1 MRVDTWDENQGPIPV
16 VARLLQ
22 KVQDILPEQRLF
34 LKSDDG
40 TRFMRLSTGTQVG
53 ILGGSALVLGW
64 TIFSTSVLL
73 MDSLNSG
80 SARDQ
85 ALREQAM
92 YGARLNDLSLE
103 RDTRAEEA
111 RKAQERFYIAMA
123 QISAMQQRLLESEE
137 RRSEL
142 ETGIDAIH
150 ATLQTAMRER
160 DDAIDRAELVIAELE
175 QVAGTRNTQAGMLAA
190 KVATIEALSDRL
202 MQTAEGRDTVAQH
215 AETAQQEVE
224 ELIYAAKLAEERTE
238 RILDRL
244 EEAATASL
252 EPLEQVLQ
260 QAELPADRIIE
271 TVRRTYTGQGGPLVP
286 LSVSTRGPNGED
298 LQDPLAERANT
309 ILSKFDELNLHRMAT
324 DMLPFYQP
332 VQSSYRFTSGFG
344 YRRDPKTGGRRMHN
358 GTDFAAPVGTPLLA
372 AGDGVVI
379 QSGWAGGYGRM
390 ITIQH
395 EFGYTTRYAHLSRI
409 RVSQG
414 QRVSR
419 GDRIGDMGS
428 SGRSTGS
435 HLHYEVRL
443 NGTPV
448 NPMTF
453 IRAGQ
458 NVF

>member
-1 MRVDTWDENQGPIPV
+1 MGNRGLKPV
-16 VARLLQ
+16 VTRLFQ
-22 KVQDILPEQRLF
+22 KAERALPEQRLF

-40 TRFMRLSTGTQVG
+40 TRFMRLSTATQLG
-53 ILGGSALVLGW
+53 ILAGGALVLGW
-64 TIFSTSVLL
+64 TIIATSVLL
-73 MDSLNSG
+73 MDSLGSG

-111 RKAQERFYIAMA
+111 RKAQERFYIAMG
-123 QISAMQQRLLESEE
+123 QISDMQGRLLDSEE
-137 RRSEL
+137 RRAEL
-142 ETGIDAIH
+142 ETGINAIH
-150 ATLQTAMRER
+150 DTLLTAMRDR
-160 DDAIDRAELVIAELE
+160 DRAVDRAELVVSELE
-175 QVAGTRNTQAGMLAA
+175 AATGTTNTQAGILAA
-190 KVATIEALSDRL
+190 KGATIEALSDRL
-202 MQTAEGRDTVAQH
+202 MQTSESRDMASQTLTAAQ
-215 AETAQQEVE
+215 TEVN
-224 ELIYAAKLAEERTE
+224 ELVFAARLAEERTD
-238 RILDRL
+238 RILERL

-252 EPLEQVLQ
+252 EPLQELFQ
-260 QAELPADRIIE
+260 QAELPTDRIIE
-271 TVRRTYTGQGGPLVP
+271 QVRRTYTGQGGPLVP
-286 LSVSTRGPNGED
+286 LSVSSRGPDGED
-298 LQDPLAERANT
+298 VNDPMAERANA
-309 ILSKFDELNLHRMAT
+309 ILQKFDEVNLHRMAA
-324 DMLPFYQP
+324 DMVPLYQP
-332 VQSSYRFTSGFG
+332 VQAAFRFTSPFG

-358 GTDFAAPVGTPLLA
+358 GTDFAAPVGTPLVA
-372 AGDGVVI
+372 GGDGVVI

-390 ITIQH
+390 VTIQH
-395 EFGYTTRYAHLSRI
+395 QFGYTTRYAHMSRI

-453 IRAGQ
+453 IRAGH

>member
-1 MRVDTWDENQGPIPV
+1 M

-150 ATLQTAMRER
+150 ETLQTAMRER

-175 QVAGTRNTQAGMLAA
+175 QVTGTRNTQAGMLAA
-190 KVATIEALSDRL
+190 
-202 MQTAEGRDTVAQH
+202 
-215 AETAQQEVE
+215 
-224 ELIYAAKLAEERTE
+224 
-238 RILDRL
+238 
-244 EEAATASL
+244 
-252 EPLEQVLQ
+252 
-260 QAELPADRIIE
+260 
-271 TVRRTYTGQGGPLVP
+271 
-286 LSVSTRGPNGED
+286 
-298 LQDPLAERANT
+298 
-309 ILSKFDELNLHRMAT
+309 SKKNIK
-324 DMLPFYQP
+324 
-332 VQSSYRFTSGFG
+332 TS
-344 YRRDPKTGGRRMHN
+344 
-358 GTDFAAPVGTPLLA
+358 
-372 AGDGVVI
+372 
-379 QSGWAGGYGRM
+379 
-390 ITIQH
+390 
-395 EFGYTTRYAHLSRI
+395 
-409 RVSQG
+409 
-414 QRVSR
+414 SR
-419 GDRIGDMGS
+419 G
-428 SGRSTGS
+428 
-435 HLHYEVRL
+435 
-443 NGTPV
+443 
-448 NPMTF
+448 
-453 IRAGQ
+453 
-458 NVF
+458 

>member
-1 MRVDTWDENQGPIPV
+1 MVKRLIERVRQ
-16 VARLLQ
+16 A
-22 KVQDILPEQRLF
+22 LPEQRLF

-40 TRFMRLSTGTQVG
+40 TRFMRLSTGTQVA
-53 ILGGSALVLGW
+53 ILGGGALVLGW
-64 TIFSTSVLL
+64 TIIATAVLL
-73 MDSLNSG
+73 MDSLGAG

-92 YGARLNDLSLE
+92 YGARLNALSLE

-123 QISAMQQRLLESEE
+123 QISEMQQRLLDSEQ
-137 RRSEL
+137 RRNEL

-150 ATLQTAMRER
+150 QTLLTAMNDR
-160 DDAIDRAELVIAELE
+160 DEALERAELVMAELE
-175 QVAGTRNTQAGMLAA
+175 AATGTTNTQAGLLAA
-190 KVATIEALSDRL
+190 KGATIQALTDRL
-202 MQTAEGRDTVAQH
+202 MRTSESRDIAALTANEAQTEI
-215 AETAQQEVE
+215 E
-224 ELIYAAKLAEERTE
+224 ELVFEARLAEERTE

-252 EPLEQVLQ
+252 APLQEVFQ

-286 LSVSTRGPNGED
+286 LSVSSRGPDGED
-298 LQDPLAERANT
+298 VEDPLAARAND
-309 ILSKFDELNLHRMAT
+309 ILGKLDEVNLHQMAV
-324 DMLPFYQP
+324 DMLPLYQP
-332 VQSSYRFTSGFG
+332 VQAAFRFTSPFG

-372 AGDGVVI
+372 AADGVVVKA
-379 QSGWAGGYGRM
+379 GWSGGYGRM
-390 ITIQH
+390 VTIQH
-395 EFGYTTRYAHLSRI
+395 EFGYTTRYAHMSRI
-409 RVSQG
+409 RVSEG

-453 IRAGQ
+453 IRAGH